1 MTSYGVNVYASGY
14 QLETPPARECAFTI
28 RRAPDGE
35 GSVLRSLDSRT
46 GFDFSSFRLSYPLDV
61 CGTLCARD
69 GIKTGARTPN
79 GQDAFDRKLIVQSFS
94 PVRRDSSRQEVRP

>member
-14 QLETPPARECAFTI
+14 QLETPPAPKCALTI
-28 RRAPDGE
+28 RRTGGGE
-35 GSVLRSLDSRT
+35 GSVLITAGSSLLFPR
-46 GFDFSSFRLSYPLDV
+46 DV

-79 GQDAFDRKLIVQSFS
+79 GQDAQDHKLIVQYLHRPC

>member
-14 QLETPPARECAFTI
+14 QLETPPARECALTI
-28 RRAPDGE
+28 RRVAGGE
-35 GSVLRSLDSRT
+35 CSVLQSLDSRT

-69 GIKTGARTPN
+69 GIKTGRRTPS
-79 GQDAFDRKLIVQSFS
+79 GQDAWQKKLIVQQ
-94 PVRRDSSRQEVRP
+94 RKGK